1 MKKPAAAEGKPAKG
15 RGGKS
20 PRQASSGRG
29 WLGRLLYWLTVLV
42 VWGVIA
48 IFGVIVW
55 YAYDLPSVDKLSAI
69 QRRPSVTLLDY
80 KGRQLARLGD
90 VYGEPVQLSQLP
102 SHLPRAVVATEDR
115 RFYSHFGIDPIGLA
129 RAMLNN
135 IIAGR
140 IVQGGSTISQQLAK
154 NVFLTHQR
162 TLKRKVQEFLLALW
176 LEANFSKAQIL
187 TLYLNRV
194 YLGAGAYGVDA
205 AARRYFNKPARQVNL
220 AEAAMLAGLLKAPS
234 RLAPTHHLTA
244 ARTRA
249 AVVLNNMV
257 SAGYI
262 DPAMAKGAKARPAG
276 LRQRGD
282 GDVGGR
288 GQRLAPY
295 FADWT
300 MDRLTDYLGPTERSL
315 VITTTLDRDMQVA
328 AEAAMTRLFAGP
340 AAKQKIGQGALL
352 AMAPDG
358 AVRVMV
364 GGRNYG
370 TSQYNRAAQARRQPG
385 SAFKPVVFLAG
396 LEAGLRPDTIFID
409 KPITVDGWSPR
420 NYAGKYRGRIN
431 YSQALAYSSN
441 SVAVQITERVGRGKV
456 VAMARRLGLTSPLP
470 RHPSIALGTAEV
482 SLLQLTS
489 LYAGM
494 ANQGR
499 SALPHGILKVRDDK
513 GNVLYQ
519 RRGSGRGKAARPGH
533 VAELNKMLA
542 GVISYG
548 TGRAAKI
555 NRPAAG
561 KTGTSQ
567 DYRDA
572 WFLGFTNQ
580 LVAGVWLGNDN
591 GAPMRRVTGGGAPA
605 RLWRDFMTTAH
616 KGLPALP
623 LGQRHGDPRSS
634 GAGNLFER
642 LWRSLNPAGGNQPND
657 PDTDYRH
664 DR

>member
-15 RGGKS
+15 KAKEPPVKS
-20 PRQASSGRG
+20 SRRG
-29 WLGRLLYWLTVLV
+29 WLGHLFYWLIVLM

-48 IFGVIVW
+48 AMGVIVW

-69 QRRPSVTLLDY
+69 QRKPSLTLLDH
-80 KGRQLARLGD
+80 KGRQIARFGD

-102 SHLPRAVVATEDR
+102 SHLPGAVVATEDR
-115 RFYSHFGIDPIGLA
+115 RFYSHFGVDPIGLA
-129 RAMLNN
+129 RAMVYNLA
-135 IIAGR
+135 AGR

-205 AARRYFNKPARQVNL
+205 AARRYFNKPAARVNL
-220 AEAAMLAGLLKAPS
+220 AEAAMLAGLLRAPS
-234 RLAPTHHLTA
+234 RLAPTRDLKA
-244 ARTRA
+244 ARARA

-257 SAGYI
+257 GAGYI
-262 DPAMAKGAKARPAG
+262 NAAAAKGAKARPAS
-276 LRQRGD
+276 LRRRRG
-282 GDVGGR
+282 GGPEGMGPR
-288 GQRLAPY
+288 PARY
-295 FADWT
+295 FTDWT
-300 MDRLTDYLGPTERSL
+300 MDRLTDYLGPTERNL
-315 VITTTLDRDMQVA
+315 VIKTTLDRDMQAA
-328 AEAAMTRLFAGP
+328 AEAAMARLFVGP
-340 AAKQKIGQGALL
+340 AGKRKIGQGALL

-358 AVRVMV
+358 AVRAMV
-364 GGRNYG
+364 GGRDYG
-370 TSQYNRAAQARRQPG
+370 KSQYNRATQARRQPG
-385 SAFKPVVFLAG
+385 SAFKPIVFLAG
-396 LEAGLRPDTIFID
+396 LEAGLRPDTIFMD

-441 SVAVQITERVGRGKV
+441 SVAVQVMERVGRDKV
-456 VAMARRLGLTSPLP
+456 VAVARRLGLTTRIP

-482 SLLQLTS
+482 GLLEMTS
-489 LYAGM
+489 LYAGL
-494 ANQGR
+494 ANRGKG
-499 SALPHGILKVRDDK
+499 ALPHGILEVRDDK
-513 GNVLYQ
+513 GNVLYR
-519 RRGSGRGKAARPGH
+519 RRGSGRGQVARPWH
-533 VAELNKMLA
+533 VAELNQMLA
-542 GVISYG
+542 GVISHG

-555 NRPAAG
+555 GRPAAG

-572 WFLGFTNQ
+572 WFLGYTNQ

-605 RLWRDFMTTAH
+605 RLWKDFMTTAH
-616 KGLPALP
+616 KGMPVLAL
-623 LGQRHGDPRSS
+623 
-634 GAGNLFER
+634 NLRRGKDRGSNNMENLIGR
-642 LWRSLNPAGGNQPND
+642 LWRSLGGAGGDGSNE
-657 PDTDYRH
+657 PDSENRNV
-664 DR
+664 R